1 MSSETPFNPHIA
13 ATLAELRALQSANDR
28 LDQIAAKLYGL
39 NRTDL
44 QALEV
49 IGRTGGISPSD
60 LARSVG
66 LTTGGTT
73 TVVDRLERAG
83 YARRSGDHRDRRKVV
98 VQPTALT
105 RDRDETTFG
114 PLRDTMAQVAGRYRE
129 QDLALILDFLRRSRA
144 ATASLGD
151 ALDGG

>member
-1 MSSETPFNPHIA
+1 MSSEISEDNHIA
-13 ATLAELRALQSANDR
+13 SALAELRALLSASDR

-49 IGRTGGISPSD
+49 IGRTGGISPGE
-60 LARSVG
+60 LARAVG

-73 TVVDRLERAG
+73 TVIDRLERAG
-83 YARRSGDHRDRRKVV
+83 YARRSSDLRDRRKVV
-98 VQPTALT
+98 VQATALT
-105 RDRDETTFG
+105 RDRDDETFG
-114 PLRDTMAQVAGRYRE
+114 PLRDAMSEVAGSYGE
-129 QDLALILDFLRRSRA
+129 QELALILDFLRRSRQ

-151 ALDGG
+151 SLDGE

>member
-1 MSSETPFNPHIA
+1 MSSEIPADQHIA
-13 ATLAELRALQSANDR
+13 STLAELRALHSANDR

-49 IGRTGGISPSD
+49 IGRTDGVSPGE
-60 LARSVG
+60 LARAVG

-73 TVVDRLERAG
+73 TVIDRLERAG
-83 YARRSGDHRDRRKVV
+83 YARRSSDRRDRRKVV
-98 VQPTALT
+98 VRATSLT
-105 RDRDETTFG
+105 RDRDEKTFG
-114 PLRDTMAQVAGRYRE
+114 PLREAMIKVAGSYGEE
-129 QDLALILDFLRRSRA
+129 QLALILDFLTRSRE

-151 ALDGG
+151 SLDGG